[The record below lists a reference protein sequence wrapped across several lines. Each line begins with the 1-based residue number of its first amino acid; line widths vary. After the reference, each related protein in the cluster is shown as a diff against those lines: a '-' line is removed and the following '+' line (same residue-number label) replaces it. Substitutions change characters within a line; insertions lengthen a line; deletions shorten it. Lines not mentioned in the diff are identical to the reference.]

1 MHKSKIIDCITFF
14 DNNFMF
20 ELRYNILK
28 NYVDYFIVCESKF
41 DHKGNIKNKNFIM
54 KNSFDESKIKYH
66 LLDTPFPKNNNP
78 WVNQAIQREFLL
90 SCTNFADPEDYIFFS
105 DPDEIP
111 RPELL
116 KNFNLKKKYGIFL
129 QDCFNYKFNLF
140 NPYESP
146 WEGTRVAKK
155 KDLKSID
162 FMRQKVKS
170 KNLKYSFLRFDK
182 EKNIQLFNNGGWH
195 FNNVL
200 TAEEISLKVKTFA
213 HTEFSGEK
221 FSKSEIIQEKIKKK
235 VDLFDRGHKYEV
247 RNLDSSFPDYLINNI
262 HIYKKWLI
270 KS

>member
-20 ELRYNILK
+20 DFRYNILK
-28 NYVDYFIVCESKF
+28 DYVDFFVICESKF
-41 DHKGNIKNKNFIM
+41 DHKGNIKNQNFIL
-54 KNSFDESKIKYH
+54 KDNFDKKKIRYFLMDK
-66 LLDTPFPKNNNP
+66 PFPKNNDP
-78 WVNQAIQREFLL
+78 WKNQAIQREFLL
-90 SCTNFADPEDYIFFS
+90 SSTNFCDPEDYIFFS

-116 KNFNLKKKYGIFL
+116 SNFVLNKKYGIFL

-162 FMRQKVKS
+162 YMRQKIKS
-170 KNLKYSFLRFDK
+170 KNLKYPFFRFDK
-182 EKNIQLFNNGGWH
+182 EKNIQLFSNGGWH

-200 TAEEISLKVKTFA
+200 TAEEISLKLKTFA
-213 HTEFSGEK
+213 HTEFSEEK
-221 FSKSEIIQEKIKKK
+221 FSDAKIIRDKIDKKI
-235 VDLFDRGHKYEV
+235 DLFDRGHKYV
-247 RNLDSSFPDYLINNI
+247 VKDLDRSFPDYLINNI
-262 HIYKKWLI
+262 YIYKEWLI